1 MSKKNKEAGQKVRS
15 SFLFSRVSAV
25 GGMIRPLCAQNILG
39 KPGDG
44 QLAETGKEFRRIRL
58 RVRIKNNLPFVQ
70 NQESA

>member
-25 GGMIRPLCAQNILG
+25 GGMIRPLRAQNILG

-44 QLAETGKEFRRIRL
+44 QLAETGKEFQRIRL